1 MKVLIIILRDLKSF
15 VTSELRVFFIFAIGI
30 IIATISFL
38 VLFSFCLS
46 SRDSYY
52 KEFGFKTK
60 SYGIKFNENVDIK
73 KQHQMINT
81 LISEDVFP
89 EIDEISVSSQIKL
102 PNKDLVSL
110 VGYDALKRD
119 LFYCTEGRK
128 FTKDELNNG
137 LNVIIPWVG
146 YFDYT
151 QKTSYLDQD
160 YNLNG
165 KLYKIVGVA
174 DYPYKN
180 TLFIPLTT
188 YLKNK
193 YNISFL
199 SIVFSKRLDSKQQ
212 LEFQSFVHDTY
223 RSVSI
228 SLPPKIDVS
237 QEKQFIQKL
246 IIYVCLLIFALINII
261 SLYSFWIYKNVS
273 QFLIFKLCGAGNYR
287 LYIIIMLETFI
298 TSTLF
303 MLFGYLIYVLFI
315 PVSKEFSSYYY
326 LKFYHILFAYLL
338 IISLILLIINKT
350 AIKIVNATSVYKV
363 K

>member
-1 MKVLIIILRDLKSF
+1 MKVIIIILRDLKSF
-15 VTSELRVFFIFAIGI
+15 ITSELRVFFIFAIGI

-60 SYGIKFNENVDIK
+60 SYGIMFNGNVDIER
-73 KQHQMINT
+73 QHQMISM
-81 LISEDVFP
+81 LISEDAFP

-102 PNKDLVSL
+102 PTKNLVSL
-110 VGYDALKRD
+110 VGYDAAKRD

-137 LNVIIPWVG
+137 FNVIIPWAG

-151 QKTSYLDQD
+151 KKTSYLGQN
-160 YNLNG
+160 YNING

-180 TLFIPLTT
+180 TVFIPLTT
-188 YLKNK
+188 YLKSK
-193 YNISFL
+193 YDISFL

-212 LEFQSFVHDTY
+212 LEFQNFVHDTDKSI
-223 RSVSI
+223 RI

-237 QEKQFIQKL
+237 QEKQFVKKL

-273 QFLIFKLCGAGNYR
+273 QFLIFRLCGAGNYR
-287 LYIIIMLETFI
+287 LYLIIMMEAFI
-298 TSTLF
+298 TSTIF
-303 MLFGYLIYVLFI
+303 MLFGYIIYVLLI
-315 PVSKEFSSYYY
+315 PVLKEFSSYYY

-338 IISLILLIINKT
+338 IISSILLIINKT
-350 AIKIVNATSVYKV
+350 AIKIVTATSVYKV